1 MDEPVTVLGDYLDIK
16 TEVREYMVMN
26 FASSRLDMNDLW
38 ESSSLSAKF
47 LSAFFGKFFPAGG
60 KGRKSPRA
68 VMEDSV
74 RFISSE
80 LLGNAVKFGSG
91 ESFDIRVNLHM
102 DQDELRFY
110 VTNALSLQHIEG
122 LKAFIQRLTTEDLN
136 DIYMAQME
144 RNAQPGSTES
154 RMGYLTMMLDYD
166 VKLGWKFERNG
177 ESNIVT
183 VMARLPVIRQFAGER
198 S

>member
-1 MDEPVTVLGDYLDIK
+1 MDDPATVLGDYLDINAQ
-16 TEVREYMVMN
+16 VREYMVMN

-60 KGRKSPRA
+60 KGRKSPRT

-80 LLGNAVKFGSG
+80 LLGNAVKFGCG

-110 VTNALSLQHIEG
+110 VTNALSLQQIDG
-122 LKAFIQRLTTEDLN
+122 LKAFIHRLSTEDLN
-136 DIYMAQME
+136 DIYLAQME
-144 RNAQPGSTES
+144 KNAEAGNTES
-154 RMGYLTMMLDYD
+154 RMGYLTMLLDYD
-166 VKLGWKFERNG
+166 VKLGWKFEQSG

-183 VMARLPVIRQFAGER
+183 VMARLPVIRQLPGER